1 MAKREQSQ
9 SVTSEGYLDRLTRT
23 PLLTKEEEVTLTR
36 QAQKGQ
42 DAARDRLVESNI
54 RLVINIARAY
64 RCPTIPLEDLVQEGV
79 IGLMHAIERFDP
91 EKGFRFSTY
100 ATHWIR
106 QAVGRAVDG
115 KSKTIR
121 LPAHITQSLRK
132 VDKAKSEL
140 LSQTGQEPTAEQIAL
155 HLGVSVRKLKT
166 LLQASQELIS
176 LDVKVGDGD
185 ATTLGAMLQD
195 ESAGDPE
202 AIILNSEIV
211 EELLEIISH
220 LNERER
226 RIMIYRLKND
236 DGTADFRE
244 ELSDEMHISRE
255 RVRQIETQAIKKLRL
270 IAEQR
275 RVRDSFASDGPMVS

>member
-1 MAKREQSQ
+1 MSKKALGQSEH
-9 SVTSEGYLDRLTRT
+9 SDAYLDRLTQA
-23 PLLTKEEEVTLTR
+23 PLLTKEEELVLTR
-36 QAQKGQ
+36 LAKTGC
-42 DAARDRLVESNI
+42 DNSRNKLVESNI

-106 QAVGRAVDG
+106 QSVGRAVDG
-115 KSKTIR
+115 KSKAIR

-132 VDKAKSEL
+132 VEKARNELFSEL
-140 LSQTGQEPTAEQIAL
+140 NSDPTPEQISR
-155 HLGVSVRKLKT
+155 HLGISVRKLKS
-166 LLQASQELIS
+166 LLQASQELVS

-185 ATTLGAMLQD
+185 ATTLGAMIQD

-202 AIILNSEIV
+202 SIILNNEIID
-211 EELLEIISH
+211 ELLEIISH

-226 RIMIYRLKND
+226 RIMTYRLRHD
-236 DGTADFRE
+236 DGTADFRQ
-244 ELSDEMHISRE
+244 ELSGEMHISRE

-275 RVRDSFASDGPMVS
+275 RLRDARASDGPILS